1 MKRIKNLFMAILE
14 GIQEAKSYKAK
25 GFAEYYLSQSVD
37 HKDLECRQKELKYK
51 SASL

>member
-1 MKRIKNLFMAILE
+1 MAILE

-37 HKDLECRQKELKYK
+37 HKDLENKQQELVRKGM
-51 SASL
+51 L

>member
-37 HKDLECRQKELKYK
+37 HKDLENKQQELVRKGM
-51 SASL
+51 L